1 MSWSN
6 GLANGG
12 GRPLPARRDPRAFCG
27 GAFPWPAV
35 RDLAD
40 GRDVTACYL
49 VHDKQRKE
57 TKAAKP
63 YLHLVLG
70 DRTGT
75 IEAKVWDDA
84 ARLDPLFEAEDV
96 VGVRGRTSTFNG
108 KVELSVVSI
117 EPLLVGDDDLELF
130 LPSSPRDREEMG
142 RELDLLVKTVS
153 DAPLRTLLGRC
164 VGRTT
169 ALGRQYRVHPAAKKN
184 HHAYLGGL
192 LEHSLSV
199 AKSCDRLCAHYQ
211 AQGARLDR
219 DLLVAGALLHDIGK
233 VRELSARRTF
243 AYTDEGHLLGH
254 ILIGLQIVAR
264 EAEGI
269 PGLPEQAL
277 LHLQHL
283 IASHQGR
290 HEWASPKVPQTLEAM
305 ILHFADDLDSKM
317 NPAIALLSGVQD
329 GGWSAYDRHLE
340 RSLFQPPAFP
350 QVPEVEPVPAAEV
363 VEVVL
368 DMFRG

>member
-1 MSWSN
+1 M
-6 GLANGG
+6 GMIP
-12 GRPLPARRDPRAFCG
+12 GRPNGVRPDPRAFCG
-27 GAFPWPAV
+27 GAFPWPLV
-35 RDLAD
+35 RELAD

-75 IEAKVWDDA
+75 IEAKVWDFAD
-84 ARLDPLFEAEDV
+84 RFDPLFQADDV
-96 VGVRGRTSTFNG
+96 VGVRGRTSVYNG
-108 KVELSVVSI
+108 KVELSVTAV
-117 EPLLVGDDDLELF
+117 EPLTIGEDDLAF
-130 LPSSPRDREEMG
+130 FVPSSPRDRGEMG
-142 RELDLLVKTVS
+142 RELDMLVGTVS
-153 DAPLRTLLGRC
+153 DPALRALLARC
-164 VGRTT
+164 VGKGTM
-169 ALGRQYRVHPAAKKN
+169 LGKQYRLHPAAKRN

-199 AKSCDRLCAHYQ
+199 AKAADRLCAHYQ

-233 VRELSARRTF
+233 VRELTAKRTF
-243 AYTDEGHLLGH
+243 GYTDEGHLLGH
-254 ILIGLQIVAR
+254 ILIGLQLVTK
-264 EAEGI
+264 EAEQI
-269 PGLPEQAL
+269 PGLSPEKL

-290 HEWASPKVPQTLEAM
+290 HEWASPKVPQTLEAVV
-305 ILHFADDLDSKM
+305 LHYADDLDSKM
-317 NPAIALLSGVQD
+317 NPAIALLSSVEE
-329 GGWSAYDRHLE
+329 GGWTPYDRHLE

-350 QVPEVEPVPAAEV
+350 SNGQVEPVPAAEV

>member
-1 MSWSN
+1 MSIAFPRASA
-6 GLANGG
+6 L
-12 GRPLPARRDPRAFCG
+12 RVDPRGFCG
-27 GAFPWPAV
+27 SAFPWPLV

-40 GRDVTACYL
+40 GREVTACYL
-49 VHDKQRKE
+49 VHEKQRKE
-57 TKAAKP
+57 TKNAKP

-84 ARLDPLFEAEDV
+84 DRLDRAFDADDV
-96 VGVRGRTSTFNG
+96 IGIRGKISTYNE
-108 KVELSVVSI
+108 KLQLTVSWAQTLEVV
-117 EPLLVGDDDLELF
+117 DDDLEF
-130 LPSSPRDREEMG
+130 FIPCSPRDRGEMA
-142 RELDLLVKTVS
+142 RELDLLVASVG
-153 DAPLRTLLGRC
+153 DAALRTLLTRC
-164 VGRTT
+164 VGKGST
-169 ALGRQYRVHPAAKKN
+169 LGKQFRIHPAAKKN

-199 AKSCDRLCAHYQ
+199 ARACDRMCAHYLG
-211 AQGARLDR
+211 QGARLDR
-219 DLLVAGALLHDIGK
+219 DLLVTGALLHDIGK
-233 VRELSARRTF
+233 VRELAARRTF
-243 AYTDEGHLLGH
+243 AYTDEGQLLGH

-264 EAEGI
+264 EAEAI
-269 PGLPEQAL
+269 PAIRPDKL

-290 HEWASPKVPQTLEAM
+290 LEWASPKEPHTLEAL
-305 ILHFADDLDSKM
+305 ILHACDELDAKL
-317 NPAIALLSGVQD
+317 NPAIALLSGVD
-329 GGWSAYDRHLE
+329 GGGWSAYDRNMG

-350 QVPEVEPVPAAEV
+350 TSAQVEPVPAAEV

>member
-1 MSWSN
+1 MS
-6 GLANGG
+6 G
-12 GRPLPARRDPRAFCG
+12 LPAHRPYAPPPRRDPRAFCG
-27 GAFPWPAV
+27 DAFPWPAV
-35 RDLAD
+35 RDLGD
-40 GRDVTACYL
+40 GRDVVACYL

-75 IEAKVWDDA
+75 IEAKVWDNA
-84 ARLDPLFEAEDV
+84 ERFEPLFQADDV
-96 VGVRGRTSTFNG
+96 VGVRGRTTSYNG
-108 KVELSVVSI
+108 KVEIAVAALEAVEI
-117 EPLLVGDDDLELF
+117 GDDDLELF
-130 LPSSPRDREEMG
+130 LPASPRDREEMG
-142 RELDLLVKTVS
+142 RELDLLVNTVS
-153 DAPLRTLLGRC
+153 DPALKLLLLRC
-164 VGRTT
+164 VGRKS
-169 ALGRQYRVHPAAKKN
+169 ALGRQFRIHPAAKRN

-199 AKSCDRLCAHYQ
+199 AKAADRLCAHYQ

-243 AYTDEGHLLGH
+243 GYTDEGHLLGH
-254 ILIGLQIVAR
+254 IVIGIQIVAR
-264 EAEGI
+264 EAEAI
-269 PGLPEQAL
+269 PSIGPEKL

-283 IASHQGR
+283 VASHQGR
-290 HEWASPKVPQTLEAM
+290 HEWASPKVPQTLEAL
-305 ILHFADDLDSKM
+305 ILHYADDLDSKM
-317 NPAIALLSGVQD
+317 NPAIALLSQVD
-329 GGWSAYDRHLE
+329 EGGWSAYDRHLE

-350 QVPEVEPVPAAEV
+350 RNAQVEPVPAAEV

-368 DMFRG
+368 DMFRGG